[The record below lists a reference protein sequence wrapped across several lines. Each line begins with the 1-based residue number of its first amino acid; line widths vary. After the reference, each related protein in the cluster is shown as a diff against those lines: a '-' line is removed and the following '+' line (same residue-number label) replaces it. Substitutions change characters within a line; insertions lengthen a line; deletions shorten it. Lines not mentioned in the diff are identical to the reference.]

1 VSGTQKDSECVSQ
14 LARDLHVCRI
24 LLYKWRDRLHPV
36 NSPAL
41 SQVLRQRSREAA
53 LRKEIDK
60 LKQLLADKVLEMDF
74 FKTALRKTEARRRS
88 SGVSGEQAS
97 TMQSV
102 MPLQGSL
109 SVARMCQLAQVSRAG
124 FYRNLGGQA
133 PNEES
138 MILRSSIQDVALEHR
153 LRYGYRRIT
162 MELRHRGMAVNHK
175 RVAQMMQEDNLLVAR
190 HTEWLRASGPA
201 YELEIYLNLAKRMKI
216 SGTNQLWI
224 ADITFVRLKTE
235 FIYLAVVLDAFSR
248 GVVGWAVDRTL
259 RQTLPLSALNQAVAN
274 RQPPAGLVHHS
285 DQGVQYTSEEYI
297 QVLRVHEIIPSISRP
312 GRPQDNATCESFLRT
327 LKREEIYANDYRDLE
342 DLARRIEEFIEHYY
356 SALLAIFHYGQI
368 QNLRLPLARIHF
380 LAVR

>member
-1 VSGTQKDSECVSQ
+1 MRQWGERYSERFRMRAVERMSSCSNVSQ

-24 LLYKWRDRLHPV
+24 LLYKWRNRLHPV

-41 SQVLRQRSREAA
+41 SQILRQRSREAA

-74 FKTALRKTEARRRS
+74 FRTALRKIEARRQS
-88 SGVSGEQAS
+88 SVASGEQAS

-109 SVARMCQLAQVSRAG
+109 SVGRMCQWAQVSRAG
-124 FYRNLGGQA
+124 FYRNLRGQA

-138 MILRSSIQDVALEHR
+138 MILRSSIQEIALEHR

-175 RVAQMMQEDNLLVAR
+175 RVARMMQEDNLLAVR
-190 HTEWLRASGPA
+190 HAEWLRASGPA
-201 YELEIYLNLAKRMKI
+201 YELEIYLNLAKRIKI

-235 FIYLAVVLDAFSR
+235 FIYLAIVLVEAIVLAVVSVAANQSVLLPDPHASTADPEHVR
-248 GVVGWAVDRTL
+248 DL
-259 RQTLPLSALNQAVAN
+259 RKGEHPCLAKT
-274 RQPPAGLVHHS
+274 
-285 DQGVQYTSEEYI
+285 
-297 QVLRVHEIIPSISRP
+297 IIPRREAIPSLNTGHDARS
-312 GRPQDNATCESFLRT
+312 EWLT
-327 LKREEIYANDYRDLE
+327 LSGL
-342 DLARRIEEFIEHYY
+342 
-356 SALLAIFHYGQI
+356 
-368 QNLRLPLARIHF
+368 
-380 LAVR
+380 

>member
-1 VSGTQKDSECVSQ
+1 
-14 LARDLHVCRI
+14 
-24 LLYKWRDRLHPV
+24 
-36 NSPAL
+36 
-41 SQVLRQRSREAA
+41 
-53 LRKEIDK
+53 
-60 LKQLLADKVLEMDF
+60 
-74 FKTALRKTEARRRS
+74 
-88 SGVSGEQAS
+88 
-97 TMQSV
+97 MQSV

-124 FYRNLGGQA
+124 FYRNLRGQA

-138 MILRSSIQDVALEHR
+138 MILRSSIQDIALEHR

-190 HTEWLRASGPA
+190 HTEWLRASGSA

-235 FIYLAVVLDAFSR
+235 FIYLAGVLDAFSR
-248 GVVGWAVDRTL
+248 KVVGWAVDRTL
-259 RQTLPLSALNQAVAN
+259 RQTLPLGALNQAIAN
-274 RQPPAGLVHHS
+274 RQPPPGLVHHS

-312 GRPQDNATCESFLRT
+312 GG
-327 LKREEIYANDYRDLE
+327 
-342 DLARRIEEFIEHYY
+342 
-356 SALLAIFHYGQI
+356 SA
-368 QNLRLPLARIHF
+368 
-380 LAVR
+380 